1 MRACAAFACLV
12 LMLGQ
17 SVHAQVQ
24 SPPPVI
30 TDPAAHPPR
39 TPAPHVGTTPSDVM
53 PSDVMPPPPIVEGVV
68 GGSMVPD
75 GEAPWMAEIFKSTPY
90 DRETRKEDHVEERL
104 HNGSS
109 EFLDR
114 RQPWDI
120 AHICGAVLIAPNWVL
135 TAKHCITDVPA
146 KHAGDPITFFRANRR
161 IRVGTYAIGEGV
173 GTICPPTQV
182 IPHRGAADIAL
193 IRIERATCTTGMAA
207 QTPTAAPIAAVAARN
222 AFTPQTR
229 LAVYG
234 WGMIRKRTADAMAFV
249 VNDLP
254 KDDTAEFLDPESP
267 FLQVGTPLYFV
278 PPKACLATPGYAGFV
293 RPDMI
298 CAGVASGKI
307 DQCNGD
313 SGGPLMQ
320 RGSGSSAPVLVGIV
334 EGGDGCGL
342 AHTPGVYVYVP
353 AYRDWIARTIGRG
366 SLRKGRAI
374 LAAAGRKTT

>member
-1 MRACAAFACLV
+1 MF
-12 LMLGQ
+12 G
-17 SVHAQVQ
+17 
-24 SPPPVI
+24 
-30 TDPAAHPPR
+30 
-39 TPAPHVGTTPSDVM
+39 
-53 PSDVMPPPPIVEGVV
+53 
-68 GGSMVPD
+68 D
-75 GEAPWMAEIFKSTPY
+75 GF
-90 DRETRKEDHVEERL
+90 
-104 HNGSS
+104 G
-109 EFLDR
+109 
-114 RQPWDI
+114 
-120 AHICGAVLIAPNWVL
+120 VLIRNFDEAEQ
-135 TAKHCITDVPA
+135 DVGKA
-146 KHAGDPITFFRANRR
+146 AAEFAERVVISRRIIRTRCRESSAEGECQEQNGEQFRFHAGTIP
-161 IRVGTYAIGEGV
+161 GT
-173 GTICPPTQV
+173 
-182 IPHRGAADIAL
+182 
-193 IRIERATCTTGMAA
+193 
-207 QTPTAAPIAAVAARN
+207 VAARN

-320 RGSGSSAPVLVGIV
+320 QGSGSSAPVLVGIV